1 LTGPISKAAGF
12 TPRVAIVLGSGLSL
26 LAKSLVG
33 GDPIPYG
40 AIEGM
45 PASAIEGHEGA
56 LYAAEVSGVPVAAFA
71 GRVHMYEGHS
81 PQVATHAVRQVV
93 EEGCEIV
100 ILTNAAGGIDPNLEV
115 GAPCLIGDHLNLTGT
130 NPLIGPHDKRGPR
143 FLDLSEVYDKEL
155 RALAHSVDGD
165 LREGVYAGLMGPVY
179 ETPAEVKML
188 RTLGASLVGMSTVLE
203 AIAARYLGARVLG
216 ISVVT
221 NLAAGVSPQPLSH
234 DEVAEVG
241 QRAAARLERLLG
253 GVIAGVADTEPR
265 G

>member
-1 LTGPISKAAGF
+1 MTGPISDATGF
-12 TPRVAIVLGSGLSL
+12 TPRVAIVLGSGLSS
-26 LAKSLVG
+26 LARSLVG
-33 GDPIPYG
+33 GDPIPYA
-40 AIEGM
+40 AIDGM

-81 PQVATHAVRQVV
+81 PQVATHAIRQVV

-100 ILTNAAGGIDPNLEV
+100 ILTNAAGGIDPDLEV
-115 GAPCLIGDHLNLTGT
+115 GAPCLISDHLNLTGT

-155 RALAHSVDGD
+155 RALAHSVDHD
-165 LREGVYAGLMGPVY
+165 LKEGVYAGLMGPTY
-179 ETPAEVKML
+179 ETPAEVRML

-203 AIAARYLGARVLG
+203 AVVARYLGARVLG

-221 NLAAGVSPQPLSH
+221 NLAAGISPHPLSH
-234 DEVAEVG
+234 DEVAEAG
-241 QRAAARLERLLG
+241 RSAADRLERLLS
-253 GVIAGVADTEPR
+253 GVIAGLLPTS
-265 G
+265 

>member
-1 LTGPISKAAGF
+1 MTGPISEAAGF
-12 TPRVAIVLGSGLSL
+12 TPSVAIVLGSGLSS

-40 AIEGM
+40 EIEGM
-45 PASAIEGHEGA
+45 PVSAIEGHEGA
-56 LYAAEVSGVPVAAFA
+56 LYAAKVSGVPVAAFA

-81 PQVATHAVRQVV
+81 PQVATHAIQQVI
-93 EEGCEIV
+93 EEGCGIV
-100 ILTNAAGGIDPNLEV
+100 VLTNAAGGIDKDLEV
-115 GAPCLIGDHLNLTGT
+115 GAPCLISDHLNLTGT
-130 NPLIGPHDKRGPR
+130 NPLIGPHDNRGPR

-155 RALAHSVDGD
+155 RALAHSVDDD
-165 LREGVYAGLMGPVY
+165 LKEGVYAGLIGPTY
-179 ETPAEVKML
+179 ETPAEVRML

-203 AIAARYLGARVLG
+203 AIAAHYLGARVLG

-241 QRAAARLERLLG
+241 RRAAARLERLLK
-253 GVIAGVADTEPR
+253 GVIADL
-265 G
+265 

>member
-1 LTGPISKAAGF
+1 MTGPISEAAGF
-12 TPRVAIVLGSGLSL
+12 TPSVALVLGSGLSS

-40 AIEGM
+40 EIEGM
-45 PASAIEGHEGA
+45 PVSAIEGHEGA
-56 LYAAEVSGVPVAAFA
+56 LYAAEVSGVPVVAFA

-81 PQVATHAVRQVV
+81 PQIATHAIQQIV
-93 EEGCEIV
+93 EEGCGIV
-100 ILTNAAGGIDPNLEV
+100 ILTNAAGGIDKDLQV
-115 GAPCLIGDHLNLTGT
+115 GAPCLISDHLNLTGT
-130 NPLIGPHDKRGPR
+130 NPLIGPHDNRGPR

-165 LREGVYAGLMGPVY
+165 LKEGVYAGLIGPTY
-179 ETPAEVKML
+179 ETPAEVRML

-203 AIAARYLGARVLG
+203 AIAAHYLGARVLG

-241 QRAAARLERLLG
+241 RRAAARLERLLK
-253 GVIAGVADTEPR
+253 GVIAGL
-265 G
+265 

>member
-1 LTGPISKAAGF
+1 MTGPISEAAGF
-12 TPRVAIVLGSGLSL
+12 TPSVAIVLGSGLSS

-40 AIEGM
+40 EIEGM
-45 PASAIEGHEGA
+45 PVSAIEGHEGA
-56 LYAAEVSGVPVAAFA
+56 LYAAKVSGVPVAAFA

-81 PQVATHAVRQVV
+81 PQVATHAIQQVV
-93 EEGCEIV
+93 EEGCGIV
-100 ILTNAAGGIDPNLEV
+100 ILTNAAGGIDKDLEV
-115 GAPCLIGDHLNLTGT
+115 GAPCLISDHLNLTGT
-130 NPLIGPHDKRGPR
+130 NPLIGPHDNRGPR

-155 RALAHSVDGD
+155 RALAHSVDD
-165 LREGVYAGLMGPVY
+165 NLKEGVYAGLIGPTY
-179 ETPAEVKML
+179 ETPAEVRML

-203 AIAARYLGARVLG
+203 AIAAHYLGARVLG

-241 QRAAARLERLLG
+241 RRAAARLERLLK
-253 GVIAGVADTEPR
+253 GVIADL
-265 G
+265 

>member
-1 LTGPISKAAGF
+1 MTGPISEAAGF
-12 TPRVAIVLGSGLSL
+12 TPSVAIVLGSGLSS

-40 AIEGM
+40 EIEGM
-45 PASAIEGHEGA
+45 PVSAIEGHEGA

-81 PQVATHAVRQVV
+81 PQIATHAIQQVV
-93 EEGCEIV
+93 EEGCGIA
-100 ILTNAAGGIDPNLEV
+100 ILTNAAGGIDENLEV
-115 GAPCLIGDHLNLTGT
+115 GAPCLISDHLNLTGT
-130 NPLIGPHDKRGPR
+130 NPLIGPHDNRGPR

-165 LREGVYAGLMGPVY
+165 LNEGVYAGLIGPTY
-179 ETPAEVKML
+179 ETPAEVRML

-203 AIAARYLGARVLG
+203 AIAAHYLGARVLG

-241 QRAAARLERLLG
+241 RRAAARLERLLK
-253 GVIAGVADTEPR
+253 GVIADL
-265 G
+265 

>member
-1 LTGPISKAAGF
+1 MTGPISRAAGF
-12 TPRVAIVLGSGLSL
+12 TPSVAIVLGSGLSS
-26 LAKSLVG
+26 LARSLVG

-40 AIEGM
+40 EIEGM
-45 PASAIEGHEGA
+45 PLSAIEGHEGA

-81 PQVATHAVRQVV
+81 PQIATHAIQQVV
-93 EEGCEIV
+93 EEGCRTV
-100 ILTNAAGGIDPNLEV
+100 ILTNAAGGIDKDLEV
-115 GAPCLIGDHLNLTGT
+115 GAPCLISDHLNLTGT
-130 NPLIGPHDKRGPR
+130 NPLIGPHDNRGPR
-143 FLDLSEVYDKEL
+143 FLDLSEVYDKKL

-165 LREGVYAGLMGPVY
+165 LNEGVYAGLIGPTY
-179 ETPAEVKML
+179 ETPAEVRML

-203 AIAARYLGARVLG
+203 AIAAHYLGARVLG

-241 QRAAARLERLLG
+241 RRAASRLERLLR
-253 GVIAGVADTEPR
+253 GVIAGL
-265 G
+265 

>member
-1 LTGPISKAAGF
+1 MTGPISEAAGF
-12 TPRVAIVLGSGLSL
+12 TPSVAIVLGSGLSS

-40 AIEGM
+40 EIEGM
-45 PASAIEGHEGA
+45 PVSAIEGHEGA
-56 LYAAEVSGVPVAAFA
+56 LYAAKVSGVPVAAFA

-81 PQVATHAVRQVV
+81 PQVATHAIQQVV
-93 EEGCEIV
+93 EEGCGIV
-100 ILTNAAGGIDPNLEV
+100 VLTNAAGGIDKDLEV
-115 GAPCLIGDHLNLTGT
+115 GAPCLISDHLNLTGT
-130 NPLIGPHDKRGPR
+130 NPLIGPHDNRGPR

-155 RALAHSVDGD
+155 RALAHSVDDD
-165 LREGVYAGLMGPVY
+165 LKEGVYAGLIGPTY
-179 ETPAEVKML
+179 ETPAEVRML

-203 AIAARYLGARVLG
+203 AIAAHYLGARVLG

-241 QRAAARLERLLG
+241 RRAAARLERLLK
-253 GVIAGVADTEPR
+253 GVIADL
-265 G
+265 

>member
-1 LTGPISKAAGF
+1 MTGAISEAAGF
-12 TPRVAIVLGSGLSL
+12 TPRVAIVLGSGLSS

-40 AIEGM
+40 DIDGM

-81 PQVATHAVRQVV
+81 PQVATHAIRQVV

-100 ILTNAAGGIDPNLEV
+100 ILTNAAGGIDPDLEV
-115 GAPCLIGDHLNLTGT
+115 GAPCLISDHLNLTGT

-155 RALAHSVDGD
+155 RALAHSVDRD
-165 LREGVYAGLMGPVY
+165 LKEGVYAGLMGPTY
-179 ETPAEVKML
+179 ETPAEVRML

-203 AIAARYLGARVLG
+203 AVVARYLEARVLG

-221 NLAAGVSPQPLSH
+221 NLAAGISPNPLSH
-234 DEVAEVG
+234 DEVAEAG
-241 QRAAARLERLLG
+241 RSAADRLERLLR
-253 GVIAGVADTEPR
+253 GVVAGVA
-265 G
+265 